1 MVIVTSTET
10 LWQIYSEI
18 LRGYEWGSLQSK
30 VEQTEENRKRWERL
44 SVQIAEIVAQ
54 GGIPEFPHEI
64 PDIGDYRPGEI

>member
-1 MVIVTSTET
+1 MASTET

-18 LRGYEWGSLQSK
+18 LRGYEWGSPRSK
-30 VEQTEENRKRWERL
+30 VEQTEENRKRWESL
-44 SVQIAEIVAQ
+44 STQIAEIVAQ